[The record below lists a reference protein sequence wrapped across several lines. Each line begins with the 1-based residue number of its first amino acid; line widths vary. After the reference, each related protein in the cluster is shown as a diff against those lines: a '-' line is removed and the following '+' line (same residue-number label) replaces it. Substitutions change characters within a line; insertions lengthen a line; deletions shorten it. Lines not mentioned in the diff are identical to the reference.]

1 MADKVAM
8 KRKMRRRL
16 RRGMGDEEESWF
28 KLRVW
33 TGTGWTE
40 RNELVGIRKGSGC
53 GLRDAL
59 GNWRNPR

>member
-1 MADKVAM
+1 MVQAAGLDW
-8 KRKMRRRL
+8 
-16 RRGMGDEEESWF
+16 D
-28 KLRVW
+28 
-33 TGTGWTE
+33 GWTE